1 MYDEKT
7 EHSSNVASKEAS
19 SSECNP
25 ILDENNQECSPSK
38 VFQRHHSLAELS
50 SVAVSEKIALDKSEN
65 SQNSDTSES
74 SQSFE
79 SEGYESTSNES
90 LNTSA
95 INAIQLC
102 HVGPSQIV
110 QLTPTKIEEVE
121 GQASDPLTPT
131 ANLKM
136 LMSVVSPA
144 IRDREEK
151 KKDLFYTDCEKMT
164 EVAEEV
170 IIEKPTIYSR
180 KDKSLGL
187 LCQR

>member
-1 MYDEKT
+1 MYDENT
-7 EHSSNVASKEAS
+7 EHSSNVASKEAG

-25 ILDENNQECSPSK
+25 ILDENKQECSPSK

-74 SQSFE
+74 SRSFE
-79 SEGYESTSNES
+79 SEEYESTSNES
-90 LNTSA
+90 LKYTSA
-95 INAIQLC
+95 INSIQLC

-110 QLTPTKIEEVE
+110 QLTPTKIEAE

-144 IRDREEK
+144 IRDREAK
-151 KKDLFYTDCEKMT
+151 KMT
-164 EVAEEV
+164 VEVAEEV